1 MESFGFED
9 WPGVAV
15 VYADQF
21 NTEIWSLLGE
31 ARQQSPATLAP
42 RIRSLVTIDQSA
54 PKLLTDLAIQP
65 LGEDIHPN
73 KHRQIGDPHVGQV
86 EL

>member
-1 MESFGFED
+1 MESFGFDD

-42 RIRSLVTIDQSA
+42 QDSISRHDWAIGALISCRSC
-54 PKLLTDLAIQP
+54 
-65 LGEDIHPN
+65 
-73 KHRQIGDPHVGQV
+73 DPTTG
-86 EL
+86 

>member
-1 MESFGFED
+1 MESFGFDD

-42 RIRSLVTIDQSA
+42 QDSIPSHDWPIGAQITYRSC
-54 PKLLTDLAIQP
+54 
-65 LGEDIHPN
+65 
-73 KHRQIGDPHVGQV
+73 DPATG
-86 EL
+86 